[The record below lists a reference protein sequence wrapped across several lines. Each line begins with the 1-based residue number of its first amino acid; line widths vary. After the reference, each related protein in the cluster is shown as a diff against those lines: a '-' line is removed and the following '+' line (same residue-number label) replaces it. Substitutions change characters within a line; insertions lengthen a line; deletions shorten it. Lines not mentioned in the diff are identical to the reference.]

1 MHRRIPE
8 ETIIRLSYYL
18 RVLIYLKEEERKE
31 LVSSSEIAH
40 ILKMSPHQLR
50 KDLSYF
56 GHFGKKGVGYSV
68 SKLIQNLKEILGLN
82 KKWYACVIG
91 FGNLGKALSFY
102 KGFKDQGIFIK
113 VAFDVNPKKIKNYS
127 GLKVYPI
134 EKMEEIIK
142 KEKIKIGIVTV
153 PKDVAKEISNK
164 LLKSGIKAIF
174 NFAPIKLDLPKE
186 IIFKN
191 VDLSC
196 QLAYL
201 TYRLKLLE

>member
-196 QLAYL
+196 QLAY
-201 TYRLKLLE
+201 

>member
-1 MHRRIPE
+1 
-8 ETIIRLSYYL
+8 L
-18 RVLIYLKEEERKE
+18 RVLTYLKEEEKKE

-153 PKDVAKEISNK
+153 PKEVAKEIANK

-186 IIFKN
+186 IILKN

>member
-1 MHRRIPE
+1 
-8 ETIIRLSYYL
+8 L
-18 RVLIYLKEEERKE
+18 RVLTYLKEEEKKE

-153 PKDVAKEISNK
+153 PKEVAKEIANK